1 MGQKVNPIGLRLGIN
16 QEWRSMWYANKKE
29 FGPLLLEDIKV
40 RDYIKKKL
48 HFAGVAKV
56 SIERASNRA
65 RVKIHTS
72 RPGII
77 IGRKGAEIDRLKE
90 DLAAMTGREVMID
103 IEEIRKADLDAQ
115 LVAENI
121 ALQLERRISHRRAM
135 KKAVRNCL
143 DNGGGGIKIL
153 TSGRLGGSE
162 IARSEGYKEGKVP
175 LHTLRAVVD
184 YGFAQAFTTYGTIGV
199 KVWIYKGE
207 ATELKLED
215 SEAQPASAAAIAGA
229 PDLQ

>member
-29 FGPLLLEDIKV
+29 FGIFLLEDIKV

-48 HFAGVAKV
+48 FFAGVSKV
-56 SIERASNRA
+56 VIERASNRA
-65 RVKIHTS
+65 RVVIHTS

-77 IGRKGAEIDRLKE
+77 IGRKGTEIDRLKE
-90 DLAAMTGREVMID
+90 DLAKMTGREILID
-103 IEEIRKADLDAQ
+103 IEEVKKPDLDAQ

-121 ALQLERRISHRRAM
+121 AVQLEKRISHRRAM
-135 KKAVRNCL
+135 KRAMRNCME
-143 DNGGGGIKIL
+143 NGGLGIKIL
-153 TSGRLGGSE
+153 VGGRLGGTE
-162 IARSEGYKEGKVP
+162 IARREGYKEGKIP
-175 LHTLRAVVD
+175 LHTLRAIID

-207 ATELKLED
+207 TGFVKLEEKD
-215 SEAQPASAAAIAGA
+215 EQEKKSPLSVPIS
-229 PDLQ
+229 

>member
-16 QEWRSMWYANKKE
+16 QEWRSLWYANSNE
-29 FGPLLLEDIKV
+29 FGPLLLEDIKM

-48 HFAGVAKV
+48 YFAGVSKI

-65 RVKIHTS
+65 RVIIHTS

-90 DLAAMTGREVMID
+90 DLVKMSGREVMID
-103 IEEIRKADLDAQ
+103 IEEVKNPDGDAQ

-135 KKAVRNCL
+135 KRAMRNCM
-143 DNGGGGIKIL
+143 DKGGLGIKIL
-153 TSGRLGGSE
+153 VAGRVGGAE
-162 IARSEGYKEGKVP
+162 IARSEGYKEGKIP
-175 LHTLRAVVD
+175 LHTLRAIID
-184 YGFAQAFTTYGTIGV
+184 YGFARANTTYGTIGV

-207 ATELKLED
+207 TGFIKEEVKEEKKAPL
-215 SEAQPASAAAIAGA
+215 GA
-229 PDLQ
+229 PIS

>member
-16 QEWRSMWYANKKE
+16 QEWRSMWYANSNE
-29 FGPLLLEDIKV
+29 FGTLLLEDIQM

-48 HFAGVAKV
+48 SFAGVSKV
-56 SIERASNRA
+56 TIERASNRA
-65 RVKIHTS
+65 RVIIHTS

-90 DLAAMTGREVMID
+90 DLIEMSGREVVID
-103 IEEIRKADLDAQ
+103 IEEVKKPDTDAQ

-121 ALQLERRISHRRAM
+121 ALQLEKRISHRRAM
-135 KKAVRNCL
+135 KKAVRNCME
-143 DNGGGGIKIL
+143 NGGLGIKIL
-153 TSGRLGGSE
+153 TSGRLGGTE
-162 IARSEGYKEGKVP
+162 IARSEGYKEGKIP
-175 LHTLRAVVD
+175 LHTLRAIVD

-207 ATELKLED
+207 TGFQKEEEEKE
-215 SEAQPASAAAIAGA
+215 EPKSAFTA
-229 PDLQ
+229 PIK